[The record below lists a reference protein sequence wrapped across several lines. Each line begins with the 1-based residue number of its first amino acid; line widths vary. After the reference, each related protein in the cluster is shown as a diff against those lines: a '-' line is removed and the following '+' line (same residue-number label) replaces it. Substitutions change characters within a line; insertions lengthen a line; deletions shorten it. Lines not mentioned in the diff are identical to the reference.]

1 MMADSGRLALAA
13 LLLPAASF
21 LILAIAAPFRRSG
34 RAAGLLSI
42 AGAAGSL
49 AAAVAAWRGYDG
61 AITRLT
67 WDWLPAQGRP
77 LATIGV
83 LADETSTVMLVL
95 VALVALLVQ
104 VYSLSYL
111 HEESPPALGRYY
123 TYQSLFAFS
132 MMGLVLAP
140 NLLQL
145 FMCWELVGLCS
156 YLLIGFWYQKP
167 EAARAAVKAFW
178 TTKAGDV
185 GLLVGIVM
193 LWRLA
198 GTFDLSEMRL
208 MASSGELSTVG
219 LSVITFCI
227 YLGAMGKSAQF
238 PLHVWLPDAMEGPT
252 PVSALIHA
260 ATMVTAGVYLLHR
273 TAWLFALTPDV
284 LLIVAWIGAFTALL
298 AAVLACVQDDIKRV
312 LAYSTVS
319 QLGYMMTAIGAG
331 FSAAGFFHLLTHGL
345 FKALLFLGAGA
356 VIHAVGSNDLPRM
369 GGLVRR
375 MPQTAILFLVGTL
388 SLAGIPFFGGFL
400 SKEEILGAVWGG
412 GLVGPFTLL
421 MLVAFLTAF
430 YMFRVVFLAFFA
442 TPAAQRVPI
451 VSGFSP
457 TAGGPH
463 AASAHGAS
471 APKEGGHYVDTD
483 VVSRVSRTGGHGTHE
498 QDPPASMLVPLW
510 ILAFLSMAV
519 GIYTTV
525 VGQFLV
531 LGPAGGGVGEHEIA
545 APAWLTPA
553 AVGVA
558 LAGIALAWLTYQRG
572 TIKAA
577 TLASL
582 FGPIRRAALAKFW
595 IDDFFEGVLGAA
607 ALGFSRMVGWVDRYL
622 VDGVLNVVSAWTVA
636 TGDEMRSIQTGRA
649 QDYVYGLAVGLLLLL
664 VWVRWS
670 LM

>member
-1 MMADSGRLALAA
+1 MMTDPGRLVLAA
-13 LLLPAASF
+13 LLLPAAAF
-21 LILAIAAPFRRSG
+21 LILAIVAPLRRSG
-34 RAAGLLSI
+34 RLAGLFSI
-42 AGAAGSL
+42 LGATGSL
-49 AAAVAAWRGYDG
+49 TAAFAAWRGYDG
-61 AITRLT
+61 AATRLA
-67 WDWLPAQGRP
+67 WEWLPAQGKP
-77 LATIGV
+77 LATVGV

-95 VALVALLVQ
+95 VALVSLLVQ
-104 VYSLSYL
+104 VYSLGYL
-111 HEESPPALGRYY
+111 SDEGPPALGRYY

-140 NLLQL
+140 DLLQL
-145 FMCWELVGLCS
+145 FICWELVGLCS

-185 GLLVGIVM
+185 GLLIGIVM
-193 LWRLA
+193 LWRHT

-208 MASSGELSTVG
+208 MAGNGEIAVVG
-219 LSVITFCI
+219 LSIITFCI

-273 TAWLFALTPDV
+273 LSWLFALTPDV
-284 LLIVAWIGAFTALL
+284 LMIVAWIGAFTALL

-331 FSAAGFFHLLTHGL
+331 FSAAGFFHLLTHGV

-356 VIHAVGSNDLPRM
+356 VIHAIGSNDLSRM
-369 GGLVRR
+369 GGLARKL
-375 MPQTAILFLVGTL
+375 PQTAIVFIVGTL
-388 SLAGIPFFGGFL
+388 SLAGIPLFGGFL
-400 SKEEILGAVWGG
+400 SKEEILGAVWAGG
-412 GLVGPFTLL
+412 MVGPFAVL

-442 TPAAQRVPI
+442 GPAKA
-451 VSGFSP
+451 
-457 TAGGPH
+457 
-463 AASAHGAS
+463 
-471 APKEGGHYVDTD
+471 GHYEGAHDAH
-483 VVSRVSRTGGHGTHE
+483 HGSHE
-498 QDPPASMLVPLW
+498 HDPEPSMLAPLW
-510 ILAFLSMAV
+510 ILALLSVAI
-519 GIYTTV
+519 GIYFTIEH
-525 VGQFLV
+525 
-531 LGPAGGGVGEHEIA
+531 GEPEFA
-545 APAWLTPA
+545 MPGWLTPA

-558 LAGIALAWLTYQRG
+558 FAGIALAWLTYQRG
-572 TIKAA
+572 AINPS

-595 IDDFFEGVLGAA
+595 IDDLFEGVVGAA
-607 ALGFSRMVGWVDRYL
+607 ALAFSNLVGWIDRYL
-622 VDGVLNVVSAWTVA
+622 VDGVLNVVSAWTVT

-664 VWVRWS
+664 IWVRWS
-670 LM
+670 LP